1 MSYAKI
7 HLDVPLNG
15 PFDYRTNGLSV
26 VKGSLVE
33 VPFRNKKQVGIVI
46 DVSENTNVETR
57 RIKGI
62 SSIIDVAPLSS
73 DYITLC
79 RFVSEYYC
87 FELGRCL
94 FVGLPRSIRMNR
106 LGKEYLENVY
116 SLTVSGRLEIA
127 GTLDARARGKRRLY
141 EHLLSNEQTVLA
153 DARRIYS
160 NASKQLTNW
169 IQSGWIKVQQ
179 RDLHEFMKIDR
190 AISVT
195 PTKLGLTESQIRS
208 VDSISLDLTGAHIWV
223 LQGVTGSGK
232 TEVYFELM
240 ERALQSKK
248 QVLMLVPEINLT
260 PQLKDRLQ
268 RRFPSERIVTL
279 NSGLGDSNRFLAW
292 EQARH
297 GVASII
303 LGTRLA
309 VFTPLKQLGL
319 IIVDEEHDTSYKQ
332 IEGVRYHARDL
343 AVYLSHLKNIPV
355 VLGSATPS
363 LETYHNVLRER
374 YKRTVLSDRPSGS
387 LPTVELIRVPRLE
400 SHTLSPQV
408 IHAMQSKIDDGEQV
422 LVFINRRGYAPA
434 LFCSSC
440 QWSVSCH
447 RCSAALTLHKRPD
460 HVRCHHCGYQGRV
473 PSRCS
478 DCGNQDLL
486 DLGHGTQR
494 LEEEVAARFR
504 HARVIR
510 VDSDSTSRKG
520 SFEAM
525 RQSID
530 QTQVDIVIGTQ
541 MLSKGHD
548 FSNINLV
555 VILGT
560 DQALYSGD
568 FRATERQFQQ
578 MLQVSGR
585 AGRGSSRGQ
594 VLLQTEFPDHPIYQ
608 HLIRHSYDD
617 FAIDALKEREL
628 SDFPPYS
635 YQAILRASS
644 PSSNS
649 VENFLNR
656 ARLCALDLKSEAID
670 VYDAVPAPIHKLAGL
685 IRGQLLVQ
693 STQRKPL
700 RIFLRR
706 WMKEI
711 SNLNESGVRFVLD
724 VDPIDV

>member
-1 MSYAKI
+1 
-7 HLDVPLNG
+7 
-15 PFDYRTNGLSV
+15 
-26 VKGSLVE
+26 
-33 VPFRNKKQVGIVI
+33 
-46 DVSENTNVETR
+46 
-57 RIKGI
+57 
-62 SSIIDVAPLSS
+62 
-73 DYITLC
+73 
-79 RFVSEYYC
+79 
-87 FELGRCL
+87 
-94 FVGLPRSIRMNR
+94 
-106 LGKEYLENVY
+106 
-116 SLTVSGRLEIA
+116 
-127 GTLDARARGKRRLY
+127 
-141 EHLLSNEQTVLA
+141 
-153 DARRIYS
+153 
-160 NASKQLTNW
+160 
-169 IQSGWIKVQQ
+169 
-179 RDLHEFMKIDR
+179 
-190 AISVT
+190 
-195 PTKLGLTESQIRS
+195 
-208 VDSISLDLTGAHIWV
+208 
-223 LQGVTGSGK
+223 
-232 TEVYFELM
+232 
-240 ERALQSKK
+240 
-248 QVLMLVPEINLT
+248 
-260 PQLKDRLQ
+260 
-268 RRFPSERIVTL
+268 
-279 NSGLGDSNRFLAW
+279 
-292 EQARH
+292 
-297 GVASII
+297 
-303 LGTRLA
+303 
-309 VFTPLKQLGL
+309 
-319 IIVDEEHDTSYKQ
+319 
-332 IEGVRYHARDL
+332 
-343 AVYLSHLKNIPV
+343 
-355 VLGSATPS
+355 
-363 LETYHNVLRER
+363 
-374 YKRTVLSDRPSGS
+374 VLSDRPLGS
-387 LPTVELIRVPRLE
+387 LPTIELIRVSRSE

-447 RCSAALTLHKRPD
+447 RCSALLTLHKRPD

-473 PSRCS
+473 PSRCGE
-478 DCGNQDLL
+478 CGNQDLH

-494 LEEEVAARFR
+494 LEEEVAARFG

-510 VDSDSTSRKG
+510 VDSDSTRRKG

-530 QTQVDIVIGTQ
+530 QTQVDIIIGTQ

-555 VILGT
+555 VILGA

-608 HLIRHSYDD
+608 HLIGHSYDD

-644 PSSNS
+644 PNSNS

-670 VYDAVPAPIHKLAGL
+670 VYDAVPAPIHKIAGL

-693 STQRKPL
+693 STLRKPL
-700 RIFLRR
+700 RIFLKR